1 MTMTNKLHSFNCII
15 YLADGKH
22 ISQNEVCAT
31 AKEAIERC
39 EAWRKLGHRADAFVI
54 VIDPATNDVDHF
66 ALV

>member
-1 MTMTNKLHSFNCII
+1 MTMTNKLYSFNCVV

-22 ISQNEVCAT
+22 ISQNEPCET

-39 EAWRKLGHRADAFVI
+39 EAWRKLGHKADAFVI
-54 VIDPATNDVDHF
+54 AVDPKTGEFDHF